1 MSMDTDR
8 NLKIELLKI
17 LPERTNFFKIHFF
30 HGENLLVGLCW
41 WLKSRCN
48 ISNIFLAN

>member
-8 NLKIELLKI
+8 NLKIELLEI
-17 LPERTNFFKIHFF
+17 LPERTDFFKIHFSL
-30 HGENLLVGLCW
+30 GENLLVRLCW

-48 ISNIFLAN
+48 ISNVIFG